1 METKQTKLPK
11 SQIEIEFELT
21 AGEFQEHFE
30 HAIEHLKHHMKVDG
44 FRAGKAP
51 ASMVEEK
58 IKPEVLLMDAGDHA
72 VQRVYTDYVKESKL
86 EPIGQPEVSIIKI
99 AKGNPF
105 IFKAKITVLPD
116 VELPNYKEIASK
128 TKAREVSVNEEE
140 VQDVLNYLQKTR
152 AKFTLKNPSAG
163 SGQAE
168 KSDFVE
174 IIYQSKD
181 LENNKEAKDRFIL
194 GEGGMIKGFEE
205 NIAGMKAGE
214 EKEFSLKFL
223 ENSTRKDLAGKDII
237 FKVKMVLVQKME
249 LPEIN
254 DEFAKQLGTF
264 DTLVALKASM
274 KEGMILEKKEEE
286 KQKNRSEI
294 LEKIVEKSKFET
306 PESMVNYEKERL
318 LADLKNKITQT
329 TKASFEEY
337 LATIKQTEEQI
348 KETYQKESEKRIGNF
363 LVLRELGKKEAVEV
377 TNLEVEEEVAK
388 SIKNYSK
395 EDLAKVDIAE
405 LKEYTKGAIQNEKV
419 FKILEKFSK

>member
-1 METKQTKLPK
+1 
-11 SQIEIEFELT
+11 
-21 AGEFQEHFE
+21 
-30 HAIEHLKHHMKVDG
+30 
-44 FRAGKAP
+44 
-51 ASMVEEK
+51 
-58 IKPEVLLMDAGDHA
+58 
-72 VQRVYTDYVKESKL
+72 
-86 EPIGQPEVSIIKI
+86 
-99 AKGNPF
+99 
-105 IFKAKITVLPD
+105 
-116 VELPNYKEIASK
+116 
-128 TKAREVSVNEEE
+128 
-140 VQDVLNYLQKTR
+140 
-152 AKFTLKNPSAG
+152 
-163 SGQAE
+163 
-168 KSDFVE
+168 
-174 IIYQSKD
+174 
-181 LENNKEAKDRFIL
+181 
-194 GEGGMIKGFEE
+194 
-205 NIAGMKAGE
+205 
-214 EKEFSLKFL
+214 
-223 ENSTRKDLAGKDII
+223 
-237 FKVKMVLVQKME
+237 
-249 LPEIN
+249 
-254 DEFAKQLGTF
+254 
-264 DTLVALKASM
+264 M

>member
-11 SQIEIEFELT
+11 SQIEITFELT
-21 AGEFQEHFE
+21 AEEFQEHFE
-30 HAIEHLKHHMKVDG
+30 HAIEHLKHHVKVDG

-51 ASMVEEK
+51 SSMVEEK
-58 IKPEVLLMDAGDHA
+58 IKPEGLLMDAGDHA

-105 IFKAKITVLPD
+105 IFKTKITVLPD
-116 VELPNYKEIASK
+116 VELPDYKEIASK
-128 TKAREVSVNEEE
+128 IKVKGVSVNEEE
-140 VQDVLNYLQKTR
+140 VQDGLNYLQKTR

-205 NIAGMKAGE
+205 NIMGMKAGE
-214 EKEFSLKFL
+214 EKDFSLKFP
-223 ENSTRKDLAGKDII
+223 ENFVRKDLTGKDIE
-237 FKVKMVLVQKME
+237 FHVKMVSVQKME

>member
-1 METKQTKLPK
+1 MT
-11 SQIEIEFELT
+11 
-21 AGEFQEHFE
+21 
-30 HAIEHLKHHMKVDG
+30 
-44 FRAGKAP
+44 
-51 ASMVEEK
+51 
-58 IKPEVLLMDAGDHA
+58 
-72 VQRVYTDYVKESKL
+72 
-86 EPIGQPEVSIIKI
+86 
-99 AKGNPF
+99 
-105 IFKAKITVLPD
+105 
-116 VELPNYKEIASK
+116 
-128 TKAREVSVNEEE
+128 
-140 VQDVLNYLQKTR
+140 
-152 AKFTLKNPSAG
+152 
-163 SGQAE
+163 
-168 KSDFVE
+168 
-174 IIYQSKD
+174 
-181 LENNKEAKDRFIL
+181 
-194 GEGGMIKGFEE
+194 
-205 NIAGMKAGE
+205 
-214 EKEFSLKFL
+214 
-223 ENSTRKDLAGKDII
+223 GKDIE
-237 FKVKMVLVQKME
+237 FHVKMVSVQKME

-405 LKEYTKGAIQNEKV
+405 LKEYTKGAIQNEKI

>member
-11 SQIEIEFELT
+11 SQIEITFELT
-21 AGEFQEHFE
+21 AEEFQEHFE
-30 HAIEHLKHHMKVDG
+30 HAIEHLKHHVKVDG

-51 ASMVEEK
+51 SSMVEEK